1 MAWTDGARWY
11 ESRLAHNRKPA
22 HYTCPLCGQMLPS
35 MMEHALL
42 FPEGDHGRRRHAH
55 TECVLA
61 ARRAGRLPTR
71 DEWMKSQTGRS
82 GQGSS
87 GDGKAGAAQDRPG
100 LLASASRIRRALTP
114 RLRRSRPSD
123 S

>member
-22 HYTCPLCGQMLPS
+22 HYRCPLCGGQLPS
-35 MMEHALL
+35 MMEHLLL
-42 FPEGDHGRRRHAH
+42 FPEGDHSKRRHAH
-55 TECVLA
+55 TECVIQ

-71 DEWMKSQTGRS
+71 DEWLKTQATSRGRA
-82 GQGSS
+82 GSE
-87 GDGKAGAAQDRPG
+87 DQERPG
-100 LLASASRIRRALTP
+100 RIESAKRILWAFKPKLS
-114 RLRRSRPSD
+114 RSRPSD

>member
-1 MAWTDGARWY
+1 MAWIDGARWY

-42 FPEGDHGRRRHAH
+42 FPEGDHDKRRHAH
-55 TECVLA
+55 TECVLE

-71 DEWMKSQTGRS
+71 DEWLKIQRAKGLGT
-82 GQGSS
+82 
-87 GDGKAGAAQDRPG
+87 AQERPG
-100 LLASASRIRRALTP
+100 LLASASRIRRALRP
-114 RLRRSRPSD
+114 RLSRSRPSD